1 MPANVDA
8 AQTLPAKA
16 LRVKSADARGA
27 LSYSPRAFVRLRVI
41 VVYPRAKSM
50 SEPIRLTQYSHG
62 AGCGCKISPKV
73 LDVILAGSGAQNLD
87 PKLWV
92 GNASRDD
99 AAVYAL
105 DDERG
110 VVSTTDFFMPIVDD
124 PYDFGRIAATN
135 AISDIYA
142 MGGDPLMAIA
152 ILGWPVNVLPPEVA
166 REVIRGGRAVC
177 DAAGIPL
184 AGGHSIDAPEP
195 IFGLAVTGVVEKRH
209 MKRNDSATVGCR
221 LYLSKPLGIG
231 ILTTAEKKAKLRPE
245 DVGLACE
252 WMCTL
257 NKPGSRFGKLAGV
270 TAMTDVTGFGLLG
283 HLVEMADG
291 AHLTAQL
298 NYAAVPRLPGVDY
311 YQAEGCVPGGTL
323 RNFDSYGEKIA
334 PITDAQRDLLCDPQT
349 SGGLLVAVTPEGEAE
364 FLAVAAE
371 LGLTLAPIGQLVAR
385 QTYAVEVS

>member
-1 MPANVDA
+1 
-8 AQTLPAKA
+8 
-16 LRVKSADARGA
+16 
-27 LSYSPRAFVRLRVI
+27 
-41 VVYPRAKSM
+41 
-50 SEPIRLTQYSHG
+50 LTQYSHG

-73 LDVILAGSGAQNLD
+73 LEVILAGSGAQNLD
-87 PKLWV
+87 PNLWV

-99 AAVYAL
+99 AAVYAI
-105 DDERG
+105 DAERG

-124 PYDFGRIAATN
+124 PFDFGRIAATN

-142 MGGDPLMAIA
+142 MGADPLMAIA
-152 ILGWPVNVLPPEVA
+152 ILGWPVNVLAPEVA
-166 REVIRGGRAVC
+166 REVISGARSVC
-177 DAAGIPL
+177 DQAGIPL

-195 IFGLAVTGVVEKRH
+195 IFGLAVTGLVEKRH
-209 MKRNDSATVGCR
+209 MKRNDTATAGCQ

-231 ILTTAEKKAKLRPE
+231 ILTTAEKQAKLRAE
-245 DVGLACE
+245 DIGLARD

-291 AHLTAQL
+291 SGLTARIEF
-298 NYAAVPRLPGVDY
+298 ARVPRLASAEY
-311 YQAEGCVPGGTL
+311 YLEQGCVPGGTQ

-334 PITDAQRDLLCDPQT
+334 PLAELHRLLLCDPQT
-349 SGGLLVAVTPEGEAE
+349 SGGLLIAVTAEGEAE

-371 LGLTLAPIGQLVAR
+371 LGLALQPIGQLLER
-385 QTYAVEVS
+385 QTYAVEVL

>member
-1 MPANVDA
+1 
-8 AQTLPAKA
+8 
-16 LRVKSADARGA
+16 
-27 LSYSPRAFVRLRVI
+27 
-41 VVYPRAKSM
+41 M

-73 LDVILAGSGAQNLD
+73 LETILAGSGAQNLD

-142 MGGDPLMAIA
+142 MGADPLMAIA
-152 ILGWPVNVLPPEVA
+152 ILGWPINVLAPEVA
-166 REVIRGGRAVC
+166 REVMRGGRAVC

-209 MKRNDSATVGCR
+209 MKRNDTATRRLPAVPDQTAGHRHFHHSGEEIQTARRGCR
-221 LYLSKPLGIG
+221 RGPRLDVHAEHRRQPLRQTGRRAG
-231 ILTTAEKKAKLRPE
+231 DDRRHRLRP
-245 DVGLACE
+245 AR
-252 WMCTL
+252 
-257 NKPGSRFGKLAGV
+257 P
-270 TAMTDVTGFGLLG
+270 
-283 HLVEMADG
+283 
-291 AHLTAQL
+291 
-298 NYAAVPRLPGVDY
+298 
-311 YQAEGCVPGGTL
+311 
-323 RNFDSYGEKIA
+323 
-334 PITDAQRDLLCDPQT
+334 
-349 SGGLLVAVTPEGEAE
+349 SGGNGRRQRPDR
-364 FLAVAAE
+364 
-371 LGLTLAPIGQLVAR
+371 AR
-385 QTYAVEVS
+385 RVSPACRA

>member
-1 MPANVDA
+1 
-8 AQTLPAKA
+8 
-16 LRVKSADARGA
+16 
-27 LSYSPRAFVRLRVI
+27 
-41 VVYPRAKSM
+41 M

-99 AAVYAL
+99 AAVYAI
-105 DDERG
+105 DGERG

-152 ILGWPVNVLPPEVA
+152 ILGWPVNVLAPEVA

-195 IFGLAVTGVVEKRH
+195 IFGLAVTGLVEKRH
-209 MKRNDSATVGCR
+209 MKRNDTATVGCR
-221 LYLSKPLGIG
+221 LYLTKPLGIG
-231 ILTTAEKKAKLRPE
+231 ILTTAEKKAKLRAE
-245 DVGLACE
+245 DIGLARD

-270 TAMTDVTGFGLLG
+270 MAMTDVTGFGLLG
-283 HLVEMADG
+283 HLIEMADG
-291 AHLTAQL
+291 SGLTARIEF
-298 NYAAVPRLPGVDY
+298 AKVPRLGSVEY
-311 YQAEGCVPGGTL
+311 YLEQGCAPGGTQ

-334 PITDAQRDLLCDPQT
+334 PLPELHKLLLCDPQT
-349 SGGLLVAVTPEGEAE
+349 SGGLLVAVTAEGEAE

-371 LGLTLAPIGQLVAR
+371 LGLTLAPIGQLHER
-385 QTYAVEVS
+385 QRYAVEVL

>member
-1 MPANVDA
+1 
-8 AQTLPAKA
+8 
-16 LRVKSADARGA
+16 
-27 LSYSPRAFVRLRVI
+27 
-41 VVYPRAKSM
+41 M

-152 ILGWPVNVLPPEVA
+152 ILGWPVNLLPPEVA

-177 DAAGIPL
+177 DEAGIPL

-195 IFGLAVTGVVEKRH
+195 IFGLAVTGVVNKRH
-209 MKRNDSATVGCR
+209 MKRNDTATAGCQ

-245 DVGLACE
+245 DVGLARD

-257 NKPGSRFGKLAGV
+257 NKPGSRFGKLVGV

-291 AHLTAQL
+291 ANLTAQL
-298 NYAAVPRLPGVDY
+298 DYAAVPRLPGVDY
-311 YQAEGCVPGGTL
+311 YLAEGCVPGGTL
-323 RNFDSYGEKIA
+323 RNFESYGEKIA
-334 PITDAQRDLLCDPQT
+334 PITQEQQNLLCDPQT
-349 SGGLLVAVTPEGEAE
+349 SGGLLIAVSPEGEAE

-371 LGLTLAPIGQLVAR
+371 LGLNLAPIGRLIER
-385 QTYAVEVS
+385 QGYAVEVL